1 MKNRAFTY
9 LTLVFFISLSCKITV
24 KGQEGG
30 FNYTEENHQEA
41 NYSQDEQN
49 IFTSPEREGA
59 GIIGPEKALPQKK
72 VQQKKTAQP
81 AQTGEEK
88 PSADPVTE
96 DKTTDEDSDSVLS
109 FNFLHYIIQKFKFS
123 DLIDK

>member
-1 MKNRAFTY
+1 MKNRAFIY
-9 LTLVFFISLSCKITV
+9 LTLLFFISLSCNITV

-30 FNYTEENHQEA
+30 FDFNEENHQEED
-41 NYSQDEQN
+41 YSQDEQN

-59 GIIGPEKALPQKK
+59 RIIIPEKALPQKQ
-72 VQQKKTAQP
+72 VPQKKTPQP
-81 AQTGEEK
+81 AETGDEET
-88 PSADPVTE
+88 SADPVTG
-96 DKTTDEDSDSVLS
+96 DKTTEEDSDSVLS